1 MDSISHTRNEARDAA
16 QPPVAQP
23 YELIIFDCDGVLV
36 DSERITARVFADM
49 LGDPVADTI
58 LDALRAAG
66 SAGLTRTKIS
76 NLFSRNAAANQI
88 ARALGELAR
97 RGLAGQRKGDAATGR
112 PAEIWIAT
120 GGRA

>member
-1 MDSISHTRNEARDAA
+1 
-16 QPPVAQP
+16 
-23 YELIIFDCDGVLV
+23 
-36 DSERITARVFADM
+36 M

-66 SAGLTRTKIS
+66 PAGLTRTEIS

-97 RGLAGQRKGDAATGR
+97 RGLAGQRKGDAAIGR